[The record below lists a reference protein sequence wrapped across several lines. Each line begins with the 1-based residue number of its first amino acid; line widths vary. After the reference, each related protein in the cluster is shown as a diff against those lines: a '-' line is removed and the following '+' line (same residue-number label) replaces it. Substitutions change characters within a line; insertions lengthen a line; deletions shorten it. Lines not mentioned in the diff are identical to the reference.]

1 MKPLLKMLKKQTLSD
16 DVQDSLVKMIMH
28 ALRRDYI
35 LSHEAY
41 MEMAVGNAPWPIGVT
56 NAGIHAR
63 PARENIFSK
72 NVAHVLNDE
81 TQRKY
86 IQGLKRL
93 ITKAQEYY
101 STDPSRSVDFI
112 KRE

>member
-1 MKPLLKMLKKQTLSD
+1 
-16 DVQDSLVKMIMH
+16 
-28 ALRRDYI
+28 
-35 LSHEAY
+35 

-63 PARENIFSK
+63 PARENIFRYDNFTKKFIYIYFTRSKQYIIIFSK

-101 STDPSRSVDFI
+101 PTDPSKSVDYV
-112 KRE
+112 KKDG